1 VLNVKVHNLGKHLKP
16 IIMSALE
23 KFDFII
29 EKIDHFKSVIEFFLL
44 PIGITGYK
52 IKQEIMVYIV
62 LSIFV
67 LLIVISIVHL
77 IRIWV
82 KQNDEMSYIRTFLNS
97 DNWKETKKDI
107 NHRLISITGNKDKPK
122 IRKEMM
128 LNNVVLYVL
137 ENKRNLT
144 YNKVNSILCKL
155 ITEDNLSDFK
165 E

>member
-1 VLNVKVHNLGKHLKP
+1 
-16 IIMSALE
+16 MSTLE

-29 EKIDHFKSVIEFFLL
+29 EKIDHFKSVIEIFLL